1 MFSCFSLYTH
11 SNLHFSV
18 NSEYFEFG
26 DKGTAC
32 ILLDIDA
39 SFNLTYNDGTTFEAA
54 DIFDLNG
61 ATVVNRSSLCSDSL
75 FKNNSLLMISL
86 FPSGEHVEFSFRR
99 QFGDILMHVALFLN
113 PGKHFMN
120 INNTLPV
127 EMKDY
132 MGFNVGKMASS
143 NNSFECHTAQ
153 DLHFRFD
160 APFDMT
166 MTISNIQ
173 VQAYSVTNS
182 TFGPAKECKQD
193 LMTTIEPSI
202 ITTVTEPRQT
212 TSEPSDITT
221 VTEPR
226 QTTTEPSEIT
236 TATEPRQTTTE
247 PSDITTAT
255 EPRQTTTFEPDSTT
269 WHSHTT
275 EPPMKT
281 STETNVDTT
290 EPHTTSS
297 ATTVPITTKPRPTT
311 RPKFIVKNN
320 GTVCIVIEGFIMFD
334 IPYKKKDNT
343 NGISSNITVPND
355 ADVQGNCHLNTSAQE
370 ITITFF
376 DASWVLDII
385 IMKGA
390 GLEVA
395 DRLEGSGNTYTWN
408 KLNLSYTI
416 DSHFPE
422 ADKPGSKESV
432 TTSGAIANLKV
443 NTDGS
448 FKCNAEEDINVD
460 KDTHMKLSD
469 LQYRAFGKTGT
480 SDFTNNDVTE
490 CAADHH
496 PSGGGGGD
504 GGDGK
509 LGIILGC
516 VFGGLAVIILVVG
529 GVRYRRKT
537 GNVSTGANYDPIT

>member
-1 MFSCFSLYTH
+1 MDRKIKLGILVQFGFFLC
-11 SNLHFSV
+11 V
-18 NSEYFEFG
+18 NSEHFEFG

-61 ATVVNRSSLCSDSL
+61 ATVVDRSSLCSDSL
-75 FKNNSLLMISL
+75 FKNNSLLMVSL

-132 MGFNVGKMASS
+132 MGLNVGKMTSS

-153 DLHFRFD
+153 DLHFRFN

-166 MTISNIQ
+166 MTISNIT

-193 LMTTIEPSI
+193 LMTT
-202 ITTVTEPRQT
+202 T
-212 TSEPSDITT
+212 EPSDITT

-226 QTTTEPSEIT
+226 QTTSEPSEIT

-281 STETNVDTT
+281 STEPNVDTT
-290 EPHTTSS
+290 ESHTTSS

-355 ADVQGNCHLNTSAQE
+355 ADIKGNCHLNTSAQE

-385 IMKGA
+385 IMKGV
-390 GLEVA
+390 GLEVG
-395 DRLEGSGNTYTWN
+395 DRLEGDGNTYTWN
-408 KLNLSYTI
+408 KLNLSYTV

-422 ADKPGSKESV
+422 AENPESKESV

-460 KDTHMKLSD
+460 KDTRMKLSD

-496 PSGGGGGD
+496 PSGGGGGGD
-504 GGDGK
+504 GNGK

-529 GVRYRRKT
+529 AVRYRRKT